1 VTTPNTPDPT
11 TPATPPDLTSP
22 AAGGTAA
29 GGTAAGGTA
38 AGGAVG
44 IDPNGADGTLGAL
57 EIHPTVVRK
66 VAAHAVRLVP
76 GAEPSAAV
84 RIGEAGG
91 DLELAVRLALRYP
104 APIRPAAADVRRR
117 VTEEVERITG
127 FRVRSVA
134 VTVSALR
141 AETVPRVG

>member
-1 VTTPNTPDPT
+1 MTTPNTPNPATTYPT
-11 TPATPPDLTSP
+11 ASADTTTPPDPDYPT
-22 AAGGTAA
+22 ARGTAA
-29 GGTAAGGTA
+29 TDPIGAAEARGS
-38 AGGAVG
+38 
-44 IDPNGADGTLGAL
+44 L
-57 EIHPTVVRK
+57 EIHPAVVRK

-84 RIGEAGG
+84 RVGEAGG
-91 DLELAVRLALRYP
+91 GLELAVRLALHYP
-104 APIRPAAADVRRR
+104 APIRPVAADVRRR

-141 AETVPRVG
+141 AESLPRVG

>member
-1 VTTPNTPDPT
+1 MTE
-11 TPATPPDLTSP
+11 ARGS
-22 AAGGTAA
+22 
-29 GGTAAGGTA
+29 
-38 AGGAVG
+38 
-44 IDPNGADGTLGAL
+44 L

-84 RIGEAGG
+84 RVAEAGD
-91 DLELAVRLALRYP
+91 DLELGVKLALRYP
-104 APIRPAAADVRRR
+104 APVRTAAADVRRH

-127 FRVRSVA
+127 YRVRSVA

-141 AETVPRVG
+141 AETRPRVV

>member
-1 VTTPNTPDPT
+1 MT
-11 TPATPPDLTSP
+11 
-22 AAGGTAA
+22 
-29 GGTAAGGTA
+29 
-38 AGGAVG
+38 GAEESRG
-44 IDPNGADGTLGAL
+44 SL

-84 RIGEAGG
+84 KVGEDDR
-91 DLELAVRLALRYP
+91 DLELVVRLALRYP
-104 APIRPAAADVRRR
+104 APVRTAAADVRRR

-127 FRVRSVA
+127 HRVRSVA

-141 AETVPRVG
+141 AETRPRVV